1 MHPDRWIRVAATV
14 FSYINEIFKKTVSH
28 LVVYVKVLVNQILVC
43 YLWRK
48 NHLVIVWTV

>member
-1 MHPDRWIRVAATV
+1 MAVYCEFP
-14 FSYINEIFKKTVSH
+14 YINEIFKKTVNH
-28 LVVYVKVLVNQILVC
+28 LVACVKVLVNQILVC